1 MFVRD
6 EAPNTDEVAQME
18 VKMRKYKKD
27 EVRLPTLK
35 GTIQQRQPDGSLVRL
50 TFKGKVEE
58 MVGSIEKVAEIVLE
72 AEMHGNDGKS
82 RIHLFLE

>member
-1 MFVRD
+1 
-6 EAPNTDEVAQME
+6 
-18 VKMRKYKKD
+18 MR
-27 EVRLPTLK
+27 RPILK
-35 GTIQQRQPDGSLVRL
+35 GTIQQRQPDGSLVKL

-58 MVGSIEKVAEIVLE
+58 MVGSIEKVAEVMLE